1 MLLPR
6 ILTALVGIPLVLAAI
21 HFGGV
26 FYMAFVVAII
36 LLCLYEYGLILL
48 TAKKPVNRLSLIIF
62 GIFMIIG
69 VVASSTDTYF
79 KLPSNIS
86 SFFVSICLAGV
97 FFVEVITPKRSLE
110 RAANTLLGI
119 IFIPWALA
127 HLINIRMIE
136 PNDIGKYFT
145 YILFFTIWATDTGAY
160 FAGRFFGKHSLN
172 KDFSPKKT
180 WEGSIGGTVIAVSIT
195 LLCWNLFFPDYITYK
210 QALFIG
216 FLISVL
222 AQISDLSQSILK
234 RSAGVKD
241 SSNILPGHGGFFDR
255 FDAFLLTAPVLYYV
269 LVYMTVK

>member
-48 TAKKPVNRLSLIIF
+48 TAKKPINRLSLIIF

-69 VVASSTDTYF
+69 AIAGSTDTYF
-79 KLPSNIS
+79 KLPSNIP
-86 SFFVSICLAGV
+86 SFFIAVCLAGV
-97 FFVEVITPKRSLE
+97 FFVEVLTPKRSLE

-127 HLINIRMIE
+127 HLINIRMLE
-136 PNDIGKYFT
+136 PYGEYLT

-172 KDFSPKKT
+172 KEVSPKKT
-180 WEGSIGGTVIAVSIT
+180 WEGSVGGTVIAVGVT
-195 LLCWNLFFPDYITYK
+195 LLCWKMFFPDYITLA
-210 QALFIG
+210 QAIFIG

-222 AQISDLSQSILK
+222 AQVSDLSQSILK
-234 RSAGVKD
+234 RSTGVKD